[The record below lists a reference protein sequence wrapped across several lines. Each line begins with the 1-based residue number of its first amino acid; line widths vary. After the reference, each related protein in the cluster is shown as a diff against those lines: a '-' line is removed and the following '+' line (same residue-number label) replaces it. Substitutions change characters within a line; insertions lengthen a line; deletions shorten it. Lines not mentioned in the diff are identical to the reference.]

1 MLTRQPDCETE
12 IVPSLH
18 SNLGASSASTAG
30 LAGTAAVCCAAGV
43 CATGFGDQAQPAH
56 ENKINSAEPGR
67 IGVASGNRVKSR
79 PQSLHPA
86 PADPAPQIVAS
97 YNGEA

>member
-18 SNLGASSASTAG
+18 SNLGAASPSGAG
-30 LAGTAAVCCAAGV
+30 LGGIAAVCCAAGV

-67 IGVASGNRVKSR
+67 IGVAFGNHVMNR
-79 PQSLHPA
+79 PQSLLPA
-86 PADPAPQIVAS
+86 PADSAPQVVAS
-97 YNGEA
+97 YNGGA

>member
-18 SNLGASSASTAG
+18 SNLGATSASAAG
-30 LAGTAAVCCAAGV
+30 LGGTAAVCCAAGV

-56 ENKINSAEPGR
+56 ESKINSAEPGR
-67 IGVASGNRVKSR
+67 IGVASGNHVKSR